1 MNSSEEEK
9 SDEYLVVDSSN
20 PWVLGWVY
28 LRLEVEQEKE
38 CVWDITP
45 AGQFGYH
52 NSFWRP
58 PNHAPLFF
66 SMLFLLTPGSKAI
79 TACERVRK
87 SRACAFLHHLFLPC
101 HTAFISRPGNAA
113 KDHHS
118 RCIPDELPDD
128 GFASQ
133 IFGKNKM
140 MALR

>member
-1 MNSSEEEK
+1 MGHPMNSSEEEK

-66 SMLFLLTPGSKAI
+66 FHVIPIDTWFKSYYSM
-79 TACERVRK
+79 
-87 SRACAFLHHLFLPC
+87 
-101 HTAFISRPGNAA
+101 
-113 KDHHS
+113 
-118 RCIPDELPDD
+118 
-128 GFASQ
+128 
-133 IFGKNKM
+133 
-140 MALR
+140 